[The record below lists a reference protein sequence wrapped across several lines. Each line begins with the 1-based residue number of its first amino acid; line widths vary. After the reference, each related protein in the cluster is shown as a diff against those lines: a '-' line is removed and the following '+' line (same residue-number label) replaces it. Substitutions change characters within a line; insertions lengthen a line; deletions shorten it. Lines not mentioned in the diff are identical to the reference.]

1 MSTHKLAANTDG
13 QEFHGNLMHYFYF
26 FAIIGEEKR
35 KMNKKIVIFIEK
47 KKTLIATLSFA
58 IQKI

>member
-35 KMNKKIVIFIEK
+35 KINKKYCHIY
-47 KKTLIATLSFA
+47 
-58 IQKI
+58 